1 MTHLPSPNWLR
12 TFEAAARLGG
22 FTAAGTA
29 LGLTPAAVS
38 QQIRALESH
47 LGFRLF
53 ERQARGVA
61 LTEMG
66 QAYLPSVRRAFEDL
80 EAATAGLFGG
90 GGAAAVTVRAPIS
103 FTALCLVPRL
113 ADFHARFPAASV
125 RLCTALWAETAED
138 STIDLDIRYGDGQ
151 WNAAEVV
158 RLSAPVSVLVCPPDT
173 AAGSNATG
181 GSATNDPA
189 ADDPVALLRHVA
201 RRAIQVSGYES
212 FWAALFRQ
220 HGLDGLEVAGTL
232 AADSSLIALEMVAG
246 GLGAAIISRDLAA
259 SHLGAGRVIA
269 PSGCALTHRNAHYLV
284 RPHRDQGPSPDA
296 LLFRDWLLS
305 QSFDH
310 ADT

>member
-173 AAGSNATG
+173 AAGSQATH
-181 GSATNDPA
+181 DPA
-189 ADDPVALLRHVA
+189 PEHPAALLRQEA

-212 FWAALFRQ
+212 FWAALCRQ

-246 GLGAAIISRDLAA
+246 GLGAAIIARDLAA
-259 SHLGAGRVIA
+259 SHLSAGRVVA
-269 PSGCALTHRNAHYLV
+269 PAGCALTHRNAHYLI
-284 RPHRDQGPSPDA
+284 RPHREQAPSPDA

-305 QSFDH
+305 QRFDH
-310 ADT
+310 GAA